1 MLLRALLA
9 SGEINVRKVDG
20 WETLAAKLI
29 DQPIDLAG
37 RLDTLN
43 TCRFPGWLGI
53 GGSGQPNRSGRSEQ
67 ILQIDPQGSKRS

>member
-43 TCRFPGWLGI
+43 TCRRRTRQI
-53 GGSGQPNRSGRSEQ
+53 PNH
-67 ILQIDPQGSKRS
+67 ILTASQAQKSLLS